1 MNDEKNT
8 RTAERPAA
16 PELPLISVV
25 IPVYKTEA
33 YLARCVES
41 VRGQT
46 YQNLEIL
53 LVDDGSPDN
62 CPALCDGYAAQDAR
76 VRVLHK
82 PNGGLSDAR
91 NAGTLAA
98 QGEYITY
105 VDSDDW
111 IEASM
116 IARLYN
122 ALAAQ
127 GAEIAVCGYQSTT
140 GSGALPQPDAQ
151 PAEYLSGPQAMEQM
165 LYQQKIEN
173 SAWGK
178 LYPLTAARRHLY
190 PVGRLYEDLFTTYRL
205 LYEARRV
212 AVLPQKL
219 YYYFTNEASIMH
231 QSFTPRM
238 FDALDAAD
246 EIEAFVQQQ
255 CPQYLPAARARKF
268 SAYSQVLRWMPTEK
282 QPQKSEQSEQIE
294 IEQKRRAIWAFL
306 TAYRW
311 QMARDKNARAKN
323 RAAALATL
331 LGQTIFVKL

>member
-16 PELPLISVV
+16 PLISVV

-151 PAEYLSGPQAMEQM
+151 PAEYLDGPQAMEQM

-246 EIEAFVQQQ
+246 EIEAFVQQH

-282 QPQKSEQSEQIE
+282 QPPKSEQSEQIE

-306 TAYRW
+306 TGYRW

-331 LGQTIFVKL
+331 LGQRAFVKL

>member
-1 MNDEKNT
+1 MT
-8 RTAERPAA
+8 
-16 PELPLISVV
+16 PLISVV
-25 IPVYKTEA
+25 IPVYKAEA

-41 VRGQT
+41 VRGQS
-46 YQNLEIL
+46 YPNIEIL

-62 CPALCDGYAAQDAR
+62 CPALCDEYAAQDAR
-76 VRVLHK
+76 VRVIHK

-91 NAGTLAA
+91 NVGTLAA

-111 IEASM
+111 VEASM
-116 IARLYN
+116 VARLYA

-127 GAEIAVCGYQSTT
+127 GAQIAVCGLQKTDA
-140 GSGALPQPDAQ
+140 GAALPRPDAQ
-151 PAEYLSGPQAMEQM
+151 PAESLDGPTAMERM
-165 LYQQKIEN
+165 LYQQKIDN
-173 SAWGK
+173 SACGK
-178 LYPLTAARRHLY
+178 LFAREAARRHLY

-238 FDALDAAD
+238 FDELDAAD
-246 EIEAFVQQQ
+246 EIEAFVRQN
-255 CPQYLPAARARKF
+255 CPQYLPAALARKF
-268 SAYSQVLRWMPTEK
+268 SAYSQVLRWMPAEK
-282 QPQKSEQSEQIE
+282 QPPEIE
-294 IEQKRRAIWAFL
+294 LKIEQKRRAIWSFL
-306 TAYRW
+306 TSYRW
-311 QMARDKNARAKN
+311 RMARDKNARAKN

-331 LGQTIFVKL
+331 LGPRLFAKL